1 MSYDLHVHSVYSDGN
16 ATIGEIADRAEVVG
30 LETIGIADH
39 FWPCLG
45 SQRGGMGIIKARR
58 RDIMNAK
65 QQHSGMQVLDAAEVD
80 ILPDGSLAKIAGGLA
95 QFDLIIGS
103 FHWSADSTIWVSALL
118 RALKKPQFQILGHW
132 DAYLTSFNE
141 RDGRLAAETLARSGV
156 AIELSVRYPP
166 NHLRFLEMAREYGCT
181 FTVGSDSHSVKD
193 IGRLKHLHDLTRDMR
208 LLLADVDDILQEQ

>member
-1 MSYDLHVHSVYSDGN
+1 MPYDLHIHSVYSDGN

-30 LETIGIADH
+30 LETIGITDH

-58 RDIMNAK
+58 RDIMDAR
-65 QQHSGMQVLDAAEVD
+65 QQHPGMRVLDAAEVD
-80 ILPDGSLAKIAGGLA
+80 ILSDGSLATIAGGLA

-132 DAYLTSFNE
+132 DGYLTSFNE
-141 RDGRLAAETLARSGV
+141 RDGRLAAEALARSGV

-166 NHLRFLEMAREYGCT
+166 NHLRFLEMAREYECI
-181 FTVGSDSHSVKD
+181 FTLGSDSHSVRN
-193 IGRLKHLHDLTRDMR
+193 IGQLTHLSDLARNMK
-208 LLLADVDDILQEQ
+208 LSLADVDDILQ